1 MKEPF
6 LRWAHDRRGEYQ
18 DEGMLVLMLIIAL
31 LLPLIHWL
39 SDSGLLSHLRDALM
53 GLLQS
58 VL

>member
-1 MKEPF
+1 MKELF
-6 LRWAHDRRGEYQ
+6 LQWAQDRRGVHQ
-18 DEGMLVLMLIIAL
+18 DETTIVLMLIIAL